1 MKINILFNY
10 DADVAIQMQVYVVK
24 KLFLFWLL
32 AMSAFFINYLM
43 VRIILT
49 QYQKLKDQID
59 TIKRF
64 ETKIKYG
71 VKNNNQLYN
80 LPI

>member
-49 QYQKLKDQID
+49 QYQKVKD
-59 TIKRF
+59 
-64 ETKIKYG
+64 
-71 VKNNNQLYN
+71 
-80 LPI
+80 

>member
-49 QYQKLKDQID
+49 QYQKVKDQID

>member
-10 DADVAIQMQVYVVK
+10 DSDVALLMEVYVVK
-24 KLFLFWLL
+24 KSFLFWLL
-32 AMSAFFINYLM
+32 ATSAFFINYLM

-49 QYQKLKDQID
+49 QYQKVKDQID

>member
-10 DADVAIQMQVYVVK
+10 FADVAIQMQVYVVK

-49 QYQKLKDQID
+49 QHQKVKDQID
-59 TIKRF
+59 TIKRL
-64 ETKIKYG
+64 ETKLKHG
-71 VKNNNQLYN
+71 GKNND
-80 LPI
+80 

>member
-49 QYQKLKDQID
+49 QYQKVKDQID

-71 VKNNNQLYN
+71 VKNNNQLCN
-80 LPI
+80 LSI